1 MVIFIGDAE
10 VQKYLDWQSLMARTS
25 RSDGAAATAI
35 SSFSKLI
42 WRNCGLLVMQEGTAV
57 RRCRVRGRIGMIE
70 GIKSAL
76 LTGAERW
83 LC

>member
-1 MVIFIGDAE
+1 MMFIGEAE
-10 VQKYLDWQSLMARTS
+10 VQEYLDWQSLMARTS

-57 RRCRVRGRIGMIE
+57 RPS
-70 GIKSAL
+70 KAL
-76 LTGAERW
+76 PGERKDW
-83 LC
+83 YD